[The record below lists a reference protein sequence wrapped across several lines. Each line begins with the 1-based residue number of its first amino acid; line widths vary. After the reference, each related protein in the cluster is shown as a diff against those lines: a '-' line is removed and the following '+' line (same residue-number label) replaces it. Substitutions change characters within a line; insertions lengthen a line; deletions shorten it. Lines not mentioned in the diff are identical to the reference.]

1 MTKFFSLLSIINAI
15 KSVLELL
22 GLLKKP
28 SQDLEVVRL
37 RDRIMVV
44 QQTGYPPYNPTTEE
58 AGAKIVYLENED
70 EYVLIRL
77 IIKKMESVSTVE
89 VRSIKTSLIR
99 RLDLPNSKLA

>member
-1 MTKFFSLLSIINAI
+1 MTKILSFLSILEVI
-15 KSVLELL
+15 KRLLEFM
-22 GLLKKP
+22 GFLKKP
-28 SQDLEVVRL
+28 HQDLEVVRL

-58 AGAKIVYLENED
+58 ANAKIVYLENED